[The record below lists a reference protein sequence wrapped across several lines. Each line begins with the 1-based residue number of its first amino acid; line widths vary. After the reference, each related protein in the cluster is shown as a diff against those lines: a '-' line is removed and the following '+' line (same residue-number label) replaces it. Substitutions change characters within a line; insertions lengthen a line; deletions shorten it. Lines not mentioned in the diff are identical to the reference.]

1 MTSRDLPLK
10 YSVFIA
16 DTEEAKQINYRI
28 RHEVYCS
35 QLGYEEEAV
44 NKMEKDDFDK
54 EAIHFIVYC
63 NTLKKWIGSSRLVF
77 RSGRS
82 LPIEYLCN
90 IDNLSADK
98 DLFSPL
104 YCEVSRFCFIKQRER
119 DRVNLFM
126 NLLMVMRKEAKKK
139 GALFSYIL
147 IKKGLAKIL
156 DRNKVPLRLIGEA
169 VEYRGLRYPY
179 EIDICAFDHIEEK
192 INLDYSLFS
201 EKQMELS

>member
-1 MTSRDLPLK
+1 MTSRDQPLK
-10 YSVFIA
+10 YSIFIA

-35 QLGYEEEAV
+35 QLGYEEETPAGL
-44 NKMEKDDFDK
+44 ETDSLDK
-54 EAIHFIVYC
+54 EALHFIVYC

-77 RSGRS
+77 REDRY
-82 LPIEYLCN
+82 LPLEEICELEN
-90 IDNLSADK
+90 PTLNK

-104 YCEVSRFCFIKQRER
+104 YCEASRFCFIQQRKR

-126 NLLMVMRKEAKKK
+126 NLLMAMREEAKKK

-147 IKKGLAKIL
+147 IKRGLAKIL

-179 EIDICAFDHIEEK
+179 EIDLCAFDHIEEK
-192 INLDYSLFS
+192 ISLDYSLFS
-201 EKQMELS
+201 EKQIELS